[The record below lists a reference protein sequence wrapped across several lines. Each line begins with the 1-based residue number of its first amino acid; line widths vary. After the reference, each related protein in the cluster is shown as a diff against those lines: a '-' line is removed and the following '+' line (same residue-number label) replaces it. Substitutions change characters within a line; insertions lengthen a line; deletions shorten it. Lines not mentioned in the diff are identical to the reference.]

1 MLSGSLKL
9 GRVLYNATD
18 DVSHNESSGS
28 EFVSAGYPDGLK
40 VDIYGNIF
48 ASGENDSLQR
58 TMVLISLY

>member
-1 MLSGSLKL
+1 M
-9 GRVLYNATD
+9 LYNATD